1 MNRAKAAGGLSHI
14 RSSGEL
20 RMVPVGEKPVVE
32 RTAVARGEVRMA
44 PATLRAIRSHST
56 PKGNPLETARLA
68 GIMAAKRTAE
78 IIPLCHTLPLD
89 HVEVLMRLGRD
100 RVTIEA
106 RVSCHGRTGVE
117 MEALTAVSAAALA
130 LYDMCKAIDK
140 QMVIADIRL
149 LEKKKANEIVLAN
162 EKRKK

>member
-1 MNRAKAAGGLSHI
+1 VKSATKLSHVKA
-14 RSSGEL
+14 SGEL

-32 RTAVARGEVRMA
+32 RTAVARGEVRVA
-44 PATLRAIRSHST
+44 PATLRAIRNHST

-89 HVEVLMRLGRD
+89 HVEVRLRLGRD
-100 RVTIEA
+100 RVHIEA
-106 RVSCHGRTGVE
+106 RVSCHARTGVE

-140 QMVIADIRL
+140 GMVIGDIRL
-149 LEKKKANEIVLAN
+149 I
-162 EKRKK
+162 EKRKAGESSFN